1 MISKRRT
8 SAGPLAVLFAGLALS
23 ACETAPPVQEMS
35 DARQAIEVAR
45 QAGAASHARPE
56 LTEALQYLEEAENE
70 LDIEDYARARRSA
83 LQAKSK
89 ALEARAL
96 SEASHPR

>member
-1 MISKRRT
+1 MISQRRT
-8 SAGPLAVLFAGLALS
+8 SASPLAVLLAGLALG

-45 QAGAASHARPE
+45 QAGAESHAELE
-56 LTEALQYLEEAENE
+56 LTEALKYLEEAENE

-89 ALEARAL
+89 AQEARAL